1 MKDVFK
7 NKWPGGQYIVALGS
21 LLDISVEEVWSWMS
35 LSFWEYAQSEMAKCC
50 PHLDDAFTVKDY
62 QHVICGC
69 NAFFDGTP
77 CCLDPW
83 MIVCFFIGNM
93 YPQL

>member
-35 LSFWEYAQSEMAKCC
+35 LSFGSMLK
-50 PHLDDAFTVKDY
+50 VKWLNVV
-62 QHVICGC
+62 HI
-69 NAFFDGTP
+69 
-77 CCLDPW
+77 W
-83 MIVCFFIGNM
+83 MMPSPSKTINM
-93 YPQL
+93 LSVGVMLSLMVLLAVLIHG